1 MFDKP
6 LSDKVIEDVV
16 SVNKRNL
23 RFKDFPL
30 KGKTRSTRRP
40 LIDWLES
47 QYRALKPLPS
57 NSYGFDFKGYDQ
69 NDVLTYIKYNSIY
82 SEGFTDDALE
92 EAMGGIRLHT
102 KLAKAKKLLNEISYH
117 LILIFPRNSSFID
130 SEVLRK
136 EIITYLTV
144 FWNEDSTSEYDD
156 IVALDID
163 KEMGYPRMV
172 IRDSN
177 NIVEV
182 INLDFVQAYQ
192 AKLETVQ

>member
-1 MFDKP
+1 M
-6 LSDKVIEDVV
+6 
-16 SVNKRNL
+16 
-23 RFKDFPL
+23 
-30 KGKTRSTRRP
+30 T
-40 LIDWLES
+40 
-47 QYRALKPLPS
+47 
-57 NSYGFDFKGYDQ
+57 
-69 NDVLTYIKYNSIY
+69 
-82 SEGFTDDALE
+82 E
-92 EAMGGIRLHT
+92 ET
-102 KLAKAKKLLNEISYH
+102 
-117 LILIFPRNSSFID
+117 
-130 SEVLRK
+130 K
-136 EIITYLTV
+136 EIITHVTV

>member
-1 MFDKP
+1 MTEETKE
-6 LSDKVIEDVV
+6 VITHV
-16 SVNKRNL
+16 
-23 RFKDFPL
+23 
-30 KGKTRSTRRP
+30 
-40 LIDWLES
+40 
-47 QYRALKPLPS
+47 
-57 NSYGFDFKGYDQ
+57 
-69 NDVLTYIKYNSIY
+69 
-82 SEGFTDDALE
+82 
-92 EAMGGIRLHT
+92 
-102 KLAKAKKLLNEISYH
+102 
-117 LILIFPRNSSFID
+117 
-130 SEVLRK
+130 
-136 EIITYLTV
+136 TV

>member
-1 MFDKP
+1 MQK
-6 LSDKVIEDVV
+6 
-16 SVNKRNL
+16 
-23 RFKDFPL
+23 
-30 KGKTRSTRRP
+30 
-40 LIDWLES
+40 
-47 QYRALKPLPS
+47 Q
-57 NSYGFDFKGYDQ
+57 
-69 NDVLTYIKYNSIY
+69 
-82 SEGFTDDALE
+82 SE
-92 EAMGGIRLHT
+92 
-102 KLAKAKKLLNEISYH
+102 
-117 LILIFPRNSSFID
+117 
-130 SEVLRK
+130 EVLWYNFNMAEETK
-136 EIITYLTV
+136 EVITHVTV